1 MNNRPNPED
10 FFRLTPQDAAN
21 SYFNTDRMLAGKQ
34 YAHRMFGSNPVPLPE
49 RLAQKL
55 ALRGDEDLLDLGCGN
70 GFIIEHL
77 NPHMP
82 SGSFVGLDIAPGILQ
97 SARER
102 LDGTNIRCEWV
113 EGSADD
119 LSQFDDS
126 SFDRAIALYMMHYV
140 DDIDRAVAE
149 TARVLR
155 PGGLFILG
163 TDHPH
168 SLREMHAVHF
178 DALDAMQDVPSELY
192 KSSPKNRISLTNG
205 QEQLKHH
212 FRNVNT
218 HSWEDVLRFPDTGS
232 FLDFYQSHNYC
243 SASSIPGL
251 HLGEEFFEELR
262 WRVGYQVEQIIGEK
276 GHFSVTKD
284 TGLIICD

>member
-1 MNNRPNPED
+1 MDNRPNPD
-10 FFRLTPQDAAN
+10 DYFRLSPEAAAN

-34 YAHRMFGSNPVPLPE
+34 HAHRKYGSNPLPLPK
-49 RLAQKL
+49 RLVE
-55 ALRGDEDLLDLGCGN
+55 ALNLQGNEDLLDLGCGN
-70 GFIIEHL
+70 GFIIEELH
-77 NPHMP
+77 PHMP
-82 SGSFVGLDIAPGILQ
+82 SGKFVGLDIAPGILQ

-102 LDGTNIRCEWV
+102 LKGVNIQCEWV

-119 LSQFDDS
+119 LSQFEDA

-163 TDHPH
+163 TDHPD
-168 SLREMHAVHF
+168 SLKEMHEVHF
-178 DALDAMQDVPSELY
+178 NALKAMKNVPSELF

-205 QEQLKHH
+205 QKQLRRH
-212 FRNVNT
+212 FRNVRT
-218 HSWEDVLRFPDTGS
+218 HGWQDVLRFPDTGS
-232 FLDFYQSHNYC
+232 FLDFYRSHNHC

-251 HLGEEFFEELR
+251 NLSKGFFDELE
-262 WRVGYQVEQIIGEK
+262 WRVGLQVGQIIADQ

-284 TGLIICD
+284 TGFIICD